1 MPDAAHSL
9 TPLLPP
15 NASPLAR
22 AAAEALAEIQRVPVP
37 LRTLWHPATCP
48 APLLPYLAWAFS
60 VDRWDPSWSEA
71 TRRRVIASA
80 FYVHRKKGTLSA
92 IRRVV
97 EPLGYLIEIV
107 EWFQTA
113 PPGPRGTFDIRI
125 GVQDQGITDEIYRE
139 LERLID
145 DARPLTRHIAGLDV
159 AGETRGKIG
168 IGMATHDGDVTT
180 VYPYAPDFISSH
192 GRIYLGA
199 MLETFETT
207 TLYPMSE
214 TP

>member
-1 MPDAAHSL
+1 MPDDAARQ
-9 TPLLPP
+9 PLLPP

-60 VDRWDPSWSEA
+60 VDRWDPNWSEA

-92 IRRVV
+92 LRRVV
-97 EPLGYLIEIV
+97 EPLGYLIETV
-107 EWFQTA
+107 EWWQTA

-125 GVQDQGITDEIYRE
+125 GVQDQGLTDEIYRE

-145 DARPLTRHIAGLDV
+145 DARPLTRHIAALDV
-159 AGETRGKIG
+159 AGETRGPLHV
-168 IGMATHDGDVTT
+168 ALAAYDGDTTT
-180 VYPYAPDFISSH
+180 VYPYAAPLIASA
-192 GRIYLGA
+192 GRLYLGA
-199 MLETFETT
+199 ACHVIDTT
-207 TLYPMSE
+207 TVYPS
-214 TP
+214 P